1 MKIAQSAVALS
12 SKRQALS
19 LHQSATLSSLRMKKA
34 DLEVLSGKKDSKLK
48 KDKNGS
54 KQSRGGSDLRQRDGG
69 EPAVRVK
76 ISDRGREF
84 LKGMDERTA
93 EAVSGQREQGGYDP
107 SEITMQTLRMLIRM
121 LRTLGG
127 SDEAIKRLEEA
138 IDRQAELSRQ
148 KHNAACIE
156 PLSLSGAVSLA
167 GKSGEKGEEMVSV
180 SQTTDFVAENEF
192 TSFKAEGIA
201 VTGDG
206 REISFNVEAN
216 MSRSF
221 MQYTKITEE
230 NMHKAPDPIITQTV
244 CDPLVINLKGNV
256 ASVSDQKFYFDI
268 DSDGREDSIS
278 GLSDGSGF
286 LVLDKNGNGRADNG
300 SELFGTASGDGF
312 KDLAA
317 YDEDGNG
324 WIDENDAVFD
334 RLRIWTRDEEGRD
347 HMLTL
352 KQADVGAVH
361 LGSAATEFTLTDSDS
376 AHADAFIR
384 KTGVYLKESGGAG
397 TVHHVDL
404 AL

>member
-1 MKIAQSAVALS
+1 MIITQSAVALS

-19 LHQSATLSSLRMKKA
+19 LHQTSTLSSLHMKRA
-34 DLEVLSGKKDSKLK
+34 DLDALSKKEDPKLK
-48 KDKNGS
+48 KNKTGN
-54 KQSRGGSDLRQRDGG
+54 RGGSNLKQDNAE

-84 LKGMDERTA
+84 LNGMEERSA
-93 EAVSGQREQGGYDP
+93 AAVSGQREQSGYDP

-127 SDEAIKRLEEA
+127 SEEAIKRLEEA
-138 IDRQAELSRQ
+138 IDRQADLSRQ
-148 KHNAACIE
+148 KRNASCIE
-156 PLSLSGAVSLA
+156 PLDLSRAVSFA
-167 GKSGEKGEEMVSV
+167 GKSGGKGEEMVSV

-192 TSFKAEGIA
+192 TSFKAEGLA
-201 VTGDG
+201 LTEDG

-221 MQYTKITEE
+221 MQYTKIRSE
-230 NMHKAPDPIITQTV
+230 NIHKGPDPIITQTV

-278 GLSDGSGF
+278 SLSEGSGF

-317 YDEDGNG
+317 YDDDGNG
-324 WIDENDAVFD
+324 WIDEKDSVFG
-334 RLRIWTRDEEGRD
+334 RLKIWTKDETGRD

-352 KQADVGAVH
+352 KQADVGAIH
-361 LGSAATEFTLTDSDS
+361 LGSAATEFSLTDSDS

-397 TVHHVDL
+397 TIQHVDL